1 MSNEIIATGDGT
13 VRVSRL
19 GVRFEGDVP
28 EQSIE
33 DLLRDAG
40 SFARGCLFIIGDAIN
55 YAQGKWGE
63 KYDHWITLTGLEYQT
78 LRNAAWAA
86 RKIDLSLRRDNL
98 TFEHHKL
105 IARLAPNEQ
114 ERWLD
119 LTEQNGMSVRR
130 LRKSLFFGRPA
141 TDAEM
146 EAEKND
152 SGIEN
157 VHPYVNRI
165 CGFWGKLTRAG
176 WVRNAGAEKLRAFK
190 RDLQPI
196 VDIYNQLPD

>member
-1 MSNEIIATGDGT
+1 MSNEIIAAGEGT
-13 VRVSRL
+13 VHVTRL
-19 GVRFEGDVP
+19 GVEFEGEVP
-28 EQSIE
+28 EQTVD

-63 KYDHWITLTGLEYQT
+63 KYDRWIELTGLEYQT
-78 LRNAAWAA
+78 LRNASWIA
-86 RKIDLSLRRDNL
+86 RKIDLSVRRDNL
-98 TFEHHKL
+98 TFDHHKI
-105 IARLAPNEQ
+105 IARLAPAEQ
-114 ERWLD
+114 GHWLD
-119 LTEQNGMSVRR
+119 LAVQNGMSTRR
-130 LRKSLFFGRPA
+130 LRKSLLLGRPA
-141 TDAEM
+141 TDADM
-146 EAEKND
+146 QAEKND

-176 WVRNAGAEKLRAFK
+176 WVKSAGVEKLRAFK
-190 RDLQPI
+190 RDLQPV

>member
-13 VRVSRL
+13 IHVSRL

-28 EQSIE
+28 EQSID

-63 KYDHWITLTGLEYQT
+63 KYDRWMQVTGLEYQT
-78 LRNAAWAA
+78 LRNAAWIA
-86 RKIDLSLRRDNL
+86 RRIDLSVRRDNL

-105 IARLAPNEQ
+105 IARLDPSDQ

-119 LTEQNGMSVRR
+119 LAQHNGMSTRR
-130 LRKSLFFGRPA
+130 LRKSLFLGRPA
-141 TDAEM
+141 TDEDM
-146 EAEKND
+146 EAGSDK
-152 SGIEN
+152 GIEN
-157 VHPYVNRI
+157 VHPYVNGV
-165 CGFWGKLTRAG
+165 CGFWRKLNDSGWVQRAG
-176 WVRNAGAEKLRAFK
+176 VEKLRAFK